1 MKAII
6 KGFDYRFKDTRDAYL
21 LITVDKRCLADM
33 PDIKKPMEITIK
45 AKRKQR
51 SLSANAYCWVLCG
64 KVAAKIGNGMRSVD
78 VYRTAIQRAADDTM
92 WIPARVPRGRAG
104 ELKERWEHNGEG
116 WLAIPLNSGY
126 EPYTEFRLF
135 QGSST
140 YDTRQMGRLIDE
152 LISEAENLGIDAL
165 TPGEKARMMS
175 EWET

>member
-64 KVAAKIGNGMRSVD
+64 KVAAKIGNGMRS
-78 VYRTAIQRAADDTM
+78 
-92 WIPARVPRGRAG
+92 
-104 ELKERWEHNGEG
+104 
-116 WLAIPLNSGY
+116 
-126 EPYTEFRLF
+126 
-135 QGSST
+135 
-140 YDTRQMGRLIDE
+140 GRLPHSH
-152 LISEAENLGIDAL
+152 SEGGRRYDVDPRSRPQRKSRRNERAVGAQWRRVACHPFE
-165 TPGEKARMMS
+165 
-175 EWET
+175 